1 MVANEQVAREQHRYL
16 GSLIACGV
24 GVGVVVAWVLLA
36 KPAEGWLSPPVALVG
51 VPCAIGFVV
60 LGALAV
66 VAYVRA
72 LQYAMRHR
80 AWQRAS
86 TRASKHRV
94 LSNGVPKPVVEAGD
108 VRSSGLIMSP
118 GDIEQLSRL
127 EAVIRRPIE
136 RRQPL
141 EQR

>member
-1 MVANEQVAREQHRYL
+1 MVASEQGGREQHRYL

-36 KPAEGWLSPPVALVG
+36 KPTEGWLSPPVALVG

-60 LGALAV
+60 LGAFAV

-72 LQYAMRHR
+72 LEYTMRHR

-86 TRASKHRV
+86 KRRAM
-94 LSNGVPKPVVEAGD
+94 SNGVPTVVVEKGD
-108 VRSSGLIMSP
+108 VRSSGLIMTP
-118 GDIEQLSRL
+118 GDVEQLSRL
-127 EAVIRRPIE
+127 EAVIRKPVA
-136 RRQPL
+136 
-141 EQR
+141 QR